1 MKKLF
6 FLPLAVF
13 MFTACETPKPAVT
26 VISNDEA
33 PVEISPETKENAQ
46 YAIGQVFINKD
57 GCPIVVQLENSGMLL
72 YPIALDEVFQVDK
85 AWLQFY
91 FEFSRAPQPRECTD
105 AMPASLSQI
114 VRLKR

>member
-1 MKKLF
+1 MKKMF

-13 MFTACETPKPAVT
+13 FYTACETPKPAVT

-33 PVEISPETKENAQ
+33 PVEISPENKETAQ

-57 GCPIVVQLENSGMLL
+57 GCPIVIQLENSGMLL
-72 YPIALDEVFQVDK
+72 YPVALDEVFQVDK
-85 AWLQFY
+85 SWLQFF
-91 FEFSRAPQPRECTD
+91 FEFSRAQQPEGCSD
-105 AMPASLSQI
+105 AMPASLREV